1 MPSLHF
7 YLHNSPLSANRW
19 DPNWLRSYSA
29 CLDSKQE
36 VFPRVVTGATSG
48 IGKAYAHEL
57 ARRGLNVVLISRS
70 LERLRQVAA
79 EIEQKHGRSTKV
91 IQTDF
96 TEGSEIYAPIQA
108 ALQGLEIGLLVNN
121 VGMIQEK
128 FDGFLNIPDVG
139 KHINDIVNCNLLST
153 VKMTELILPQMLARR
168 KGIII
173 NMSSTS
179 ARRPF
184 PPITMYCGTKV
195 AIDFFSRAL
204 DMEYGSKGIIVQC
217 VRPMLVDT
225 NMTGW
230 YKSKYTKFFM
240 KPAEAYAREA
250 LNTVGLA
257 KKTAGCLSHSIQF
270 LLYRWLLPEKFQF
283 TTDEF
288 TSLLHALKKLERC
301 KKTLPLADTAETSLA
316 GEKQDF

>member
-1 MPSLHF
+1 MDQTLWFGDMRSGDR
-7 YLHNSPLSANRW
+7 YLRQENANRW

-153 VKMTELILPQMLARR
+153 VKMTELILPQMLARKR
-168 KGIII
+168 RLSPLVQFGRSGPDNQSDGQVRLQYRPELASLAKPGLGPRLCPCC
-173 NMSSTS
+173 S
-179 ARRPF
+179 AFRHAVFCGHRRQAPRAFPF
-184 PPITMYCGTKV
+184 PR
-195 AIDFFSRAL
+195 S
-204 DMEYGSKGIIVQC
+204 
-217 VRPMLVDT
+217 
-225 NMTGW
+225 
-230 YKSKYTKFFM
+230 
-240 KPAEAYAREA
+240 
-250 LNTVGLA
+250 
-257 KKTAGCLSHSIQF
+257 
-270 LLYRWLLPEKFQF
+270 LPVSAAQ
-283 TTDEF
+283 
-288 TSLLHALKKLERC
+288 LALKWNTHRKH
-301 KKTLPLADTAETSLA
+301 
-316 GEKQDF
+316 